1 MKRILVL
8 AAAMT
13 AAASIAWA
21 GNSHE
26 DSKMDKFIDK
36 LMDKMTVEEK
46 IGQLNLPVAPTDI
59 VTGPAQESDIAG
71 LISEGKIGGLFNVSD
86 VKKVREIQELAVENS
101 PMLYTDRRRC
111 SLFRSGFLPPGTWTP
126 SRNPP
131 E

>member
-21 GNSHE
+21 GNSLE

-71 LISEGKIGGLFNVSD
+71 LISEGKIGGLFNLSD
-86 VKKVREIQELAVENS
+86 VKKVREIQELAVKNS
-101 PMLYTDRRRC
+101 RHSARAFCHLEHGCHRGNRQNSCR
-111 SLFRSGFLPPGTWTP
+111 
-126 SRNPP
+126 
-131 E
+131 

>member
-21 GNSHE
+21 GNSLE

-46 IGQLNLPVAPTDI
+46 IGH
-59 VTGPAQESDIAG
+59 
-71 LISEGKIGGLFNVSD
+71 
-86 VKKVREIQELAVENS
+86 
-101 PMLYTDRRRC
+101 
-111 SLFRSGFLPPGTWTP
+111 
-126 SRNPP
+126 
-131 E
+131 